1 MTAAVDF
8 DDIEMAPSPPRA
20 RTFWPGLMIVVA
32 GAVQGDGALITT
44 AYRSMS
50 SVSDEQLSFPWQG
63 ATAITTSLIWGA
75 TQVLLV
81 LGLIAFA
88 RHGAPH
94 VRLGQRGA
102 RLAVAGAAL
111 YGIAHLMSVFVHDAA
126 LDDPA
131 AIVVL
136 TCFGVGTVLG
146 AIGLL
151 LAGVA
156 LLRHGT
162 WTGWHRFTPV
172 ALGAWMVVMLPLQ
185 FTPALALAVGVYA
198 VAVIALGVAMIEAG
212 R

>member
-1 MTAAVDF
+1 MTAAIDVGAL
-8 DDIEMAPSPPRA
+8 ETAASSART

-44 AYRSMS
+44 AYRGMS
-50 SVSDEQLSFPWQG
+50 PVSDDQLSFPWQG
-63 ATAITTSLIWGA
+63 ATAVTTSLIWGA

-81 LGLIAFA
+81 LGLIVFA
-88 RHGAPH
+88 RQGAPH
-94 VRLGQRGA
+94 ARFGRSGA
-102 RLAVAGAAL
+102 WLAVAGAAL
-111 YGIAHLMSVFVHDAA
+111 YGVAHLVSVFVPDAA

-162 WTGWHRFTPV
+162 WTGWRRFTPV
-172 ALGAWMVVMLPLQ
+172 ALGVWMVVMLPLQ
-185 FTPALALAVGVYA
+185 FTAALALAVGVYA
-198 VAVIALGVAMIEAG
+198 VAVIALGVALIEAE